1 MSDQTSTQDPVL
13 FEERQGQHGAVIGI
27 ATLNAPHVLNGLSL
41 QMVDLLAARLTAW
54 AQDPAVAV
62 VVLCAAGEKA
72 FCAGGDLH
80 GLYASATATP
90 RGKPWANEGARRFFE
105 NEYRLDYQIHHYP
118 KPILCW
124 GHGIVMGGGM
134 GLMMGASH
142 RVVTPASRMAMPEI
156 SIGLFP
162 DVGGSWL
169 LSRMPGKLGLF
180 LGLTAAPV
188 NAADALNVGWADVML
203 AHTAFDTVLQ
213 SLQDARWAL
222 PDAQG
227 AHAHRTEGRGTELEG
242 TTARRID
249 VQGTDV
255 QDSGAPDQPV
265 SRVANDATLTRILQD
280 HAEPTPEDGPLSRHA
295 ALINE
300 RCAGDDLQKIGE
312 AVGALAD
319 HSDPWLA
326 RAAATYLKGA
336 PGSARLAFEFGRRAR
351 LMSLADV
358 FRMEYV
364 GVLAALA
371 YGDVTEGIRALLI
384 DKDKNPKWQPATL
397 AQADEAWVSKFF
409 EAPWPPGQSHPLADL
424 GAGAAP

>member
-1 MSDQTSTQDPVL
+1 MIDQTSTQDPVL
-13 FEERQGQHGAVIGI
+13 FEERQGQHGTVIGI

-41 QMVDLLAARLTAW
+41 AMVDLLAAKLTAW
-54 AQDPAVAV
+54 SQDPSVAV
-62 VVLCAAGEKA
+62 VVLRAAGEKA

-90 RGKPWANEGARRFFE
+90 RGQPWANEGARRFFE

-118 KPILCW
+118 KPLLCW

-188 NAADALNVGWADVML
+188 NAADALHVDWADVML
-203 AHTAFDTVLQ
+203 AHTAFDTVLAA
-213 SLQDARWAL
+213 LQRADWAL
-222 PDAQG
+222 PADRRTDAHHTGTQG
-227 AHAHRTEGRGTELEG
+227 VETRDMRA
-242 TTARRID
+242 
-249 VQGTDV
+249 
-255 QDSGAPDQPV
+255 
-265 SRVANDATLTRILQD
+265 SRAVNDATLTRILQEQ
-280 HAEPTPEDGPLSRHA
+280 AEPATDEGPLSRHA

-300 RCAGDDLQKIGE
+300 CCAGDDLQKIGE
-312 AVGALAD
+312 SIAALAD

-326 RAAATYLKGA
+326 RAGATYLKGA

-384 DKDKNPKWQPATL
+384 DKDKQPKWQPATL
-397 AQADEAWVSKFF
+397 AQADEAWVSTFF
-409 EAPWPPGQSHPLADL
+409 EAPWPPGRSHPLADL
-424 GAGAAP
+424 GEGVAPA